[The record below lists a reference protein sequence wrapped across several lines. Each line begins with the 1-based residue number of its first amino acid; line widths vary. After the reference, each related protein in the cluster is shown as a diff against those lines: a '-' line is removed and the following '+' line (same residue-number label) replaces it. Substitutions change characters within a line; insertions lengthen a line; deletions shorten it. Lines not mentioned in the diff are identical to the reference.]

1 MIMMK
6 MLVVVTP
13 YLLYSFDGRPF
24 LFLKE
29 CEIDCF

>member
-13 YLLYSFDGRPF
+13 YLLYSFDGGPF
-24 LFLKE
+24 LFFLE
-29 CEIDCF
+29 DMRD